1 LIEVMVAVVLIAVC
15 LLGMVQFFASA
26 GDRVMDSETRSLLHQ
41 IAAQEIEDIRA
52 LPYEDIGTIAGQ
64 PSGLIPDVE
73 TRTVEGVPV
82 EITREVIYVQDP
94 SYSGP
99 YPANYRRVTV
109 AVRATDSEEL
119 APMQL
124 STIVAGGAD
133 GGTLDITVT
142 DLAGQ
147 PVRDVRLQIVNDN
160 LVPRVDIQSSAMRT
174 DVQGHLLVPG
184 LVPDDTNGYYVTAT
198 KTGHNDAATSEG
210 LVVDRGTPFTVVQ
223 LIVDELSSLSV
234 RLTDGTG
241 VPQADVMLVVGGHI
255 SVEPWIFTRQAT
267 TNDEGEAFFGDL
279 RYATSL
285 QPLVLQTVDQYEALL
300 QLPLGTDSDPV
311 DSGILLEPGQVG
323 LILEP
328 GTDRFLEL
336 ELPARPAEP

>member
-1 LIEVMVAVVLIAVC
+1 MAVVLIAVC

-124 STIVAGGAD
+124 STIVAGGGGRGHSGHYRDRPGRPTGPGRAPAD
-133 GGTLDITVT
+133 C
-142 DLAGQ
+142 Q
-147 PVRDVRLQIVNDN
+147 
-160 LVPRVDIQSSAMRT
+160 
-174 DVQGHLLVPG
+174 
-184 LVPDDTNGYYVTAT
+184 
-198 KTGHNDAATSEG
+198 
-210 LVVDRGTPFTVVQ
+210 
-223 LIVDELSSLSV
+223 
-234 RLTDGTG
+234 
-241 VPQADVMLVVGGHI
+241 
-255 SVEPWIFTRQAT
+255 
-267 TNDEGEAFFGDL
+267 
-279 RYATSL
+279 
-285 QPLVLQTVDQYEALL
+285 
-300 QLPLGTDSDPV
+300 
-311 DSGILLEPGQVG
+311 
-323 LILEP
+323 
-328 GTDRFLEL
+328 
-336 ELPARPAEP
+336 